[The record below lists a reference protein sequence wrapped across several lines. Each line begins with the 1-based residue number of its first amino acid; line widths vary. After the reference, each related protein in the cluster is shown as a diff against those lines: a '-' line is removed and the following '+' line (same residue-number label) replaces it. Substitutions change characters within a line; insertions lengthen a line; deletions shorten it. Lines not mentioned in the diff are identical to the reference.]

1 MNIDNIK
8 VGKKLGQGKFGI
20 CYLMENG
27 YILKKFN
34 VPLPVVDLDKFK
46 YFLKYKNDSI
56 MFPINFIYDDVY
68 LYGHISKRAF
78 GKRLVDTFSSSN
90 LLNMSTRSIKLEN
103 NIKYI
108 SKGKIQMFDIHD
120 ENVIYDGNKFSVIDT
135 DQYFKMNNLYT
146 IKEVENINIGYYKN
160 MIKELT
166 ISNLSKF
173 KYNRFIIDKLYKYEK
188 LDISGSEMIYKIKCD
203 LDKYYKEDIKS
214 IEDIGKVIR

>member
-1 MNIDNIK
+1 MNIDDIK
-8 VGKKLGQGKFGI
+8 TIEKLGQGEFGI

-27 YILKKFN
+27 YVLKKFN
-34 VPLPVVDLDKFK
+34 IPLPIVDLDKFK

-56 MFPINFIYDDVY
+56 MFPVSFIYDDIY

-90 LLNMSTRSIKLEN
+90 LLDMSTHSIRLEN
-103 NIKYI
+103 NIKHI
-108 SKGKIQMFDIHD
+108 SKGKIQMFDMHD
-120 ENVIYDGNKFSVIDT
+120 ENVLYDGKKFSVIDT
-135 DQYFKMNNLYT
+135 DEYFNMGSLYT
-146 IKEVENINIGYYKN
+146 VKEVEKVNIGYYKN

-166 ISNLSKF
+166 ISSLSKF
-173 KYNRFIIDKLYKYEK
+173 KYNRFIIDKVHKYEN
-188 LDISGSEMIYKIKCD
+188 LNMSGSEMIYKIKCD